1 MEKMNNGNETRKT
14 GKGFFSDILLKIQLT
29 VKLVGDP
36 RVSFSLKLIP
46 IFCLI
51 YLILPLDLLFG
62 PVDDAVILYF
72 GMDVFISMCPD
83 TIVQEYTSRL
93 NGENYQE
100 DGEVIDVDFK
110 ED

>member
-1 MEKMNNGNETRKT
+1 MNNGNETRKT

-29 VKLVGDP
+29 VKLVSDP
-36 RVSFSLKLIP
+36 RVGFTLKLIP

-51 YLILPLDLLFG
+51 YLIIPLDFLFG

-83 TIVQEYTSRL
+83 VIVQEYISRL
-93 NGENYQE
+93 NDENYQADE
-100 DGEVIDVDFK
+100 EIIDVDFK

>member
-1 MEKMNNGNETRKT
+1 MNNGNETRKT

-46 IFCLI
+46 ILCLI

-83 TIVQEYTSRL
+83 AIVQEYTSRL